1 MILDF
6 PYIRHRGQY
15 MPLVFLTISR
25 GEKAISTHALVD
37 AGATV
42 SLFHKDVAEWL
53 GIDIS
58 AGLELQME
66 AAVSRFHIHLHQVR
80 LMVGTK
86 SFDAEVGFSTG
97 YRGRFNIIGRQ
108 GFFEQFSVTYDD
120 RRRRLRLE
128 T

>member
-1 MILDF
+1 MIFDF

-15 MPLVFLTISR
+15 MPLVFLTISCR
-25 GEKAISTHALVD
+25 EKAISTHALVD

-42 SLFHKDVAEWL
+42 SLFHKDVAGLL
-53 GIDIS
+53 GIEIGS
-58 AGLELQME
+58 GPELQME
-66 AAVSRFHIHLHQVR
+66 GAAVKFHIHLHRVS

-86 SFDAEVGFSTG
+86 SFEAEVGFSAG
-97 YRGRFNIIGRQ
+97 YRGRFNLIGRQ
-108 GFFEQFSVTYDD
+108 GFFEQFNVTYDD